1 MVMIWYGPLLF
12 MPFSVCLQPFLVPC
26 TYAFYDVLSLVFL
39 FLLQVEVP
47 LPTASGTLVEEV
59 IATFSGVSP
68 VMEKE
73 PPSAGVTKEV
83 GQPMQD
89 VQPIPPS
96 IPLAARDPK
105 AS

>member
-1 MVMIWYGPLLF
+1 MHFMMFYHLF
-12 MPFSVCLQPFLVPC
+12 FFS
-26 TYAFYDVLSLVFL
+26 FYRWRYL
-39 FLLQVEVP
+39 FLR
-47 LPTASGTLVEEV
+47 
-59 IATFSGVSP
+59 P
-68 VMEKE
+68 VVEKE